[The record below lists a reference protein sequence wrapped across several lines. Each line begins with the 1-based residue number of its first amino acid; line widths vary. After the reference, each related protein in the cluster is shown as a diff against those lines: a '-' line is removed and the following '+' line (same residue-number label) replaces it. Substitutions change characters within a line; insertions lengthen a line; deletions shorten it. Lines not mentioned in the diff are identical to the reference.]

1 MHTHTLRNTHPRE
14 RRANPC
20 ITNYKQ
26 QLRIGRS
33 RTAIFQPGI
42 IFCEDYTEIY
52 TVRKQ
57 TMGINL
63 FTHHMR
69 KDGAVQVYKVINHEE
84 EYSNGGLNNYRANI
98 NRYTVQIMH
107 NVAFARARGF
117 A

>member
-42 IFCEDYTEIY
+42 IICEDYTDIHSKETNNGHKPI
-52 TVRKQ
+52 
-57 TMGINL
+57 
-63 FTHHMR
+63 HSP
-69 KDGAVQVYKVINHEE
+69 HEKGWG
-84 EYSNGGLNNYRANI
+84 SSG
-98 NRYTVQIMH
+98 V
-107 NVAFARARGF
+107 
-117 A
+117 